1 MNMRYLHDLAR
12 ILGLRRAACAMRT
25 PHPRHYAYGSA
36 REARMAACR
45 RMHPRRLWARLRRS
59 TWSPTSM
66 AAARQTLSNRALE
79 G

>member
-1 MNMRYLHDLAR
+1 MSNPLYYLAR
-12 ILGLRRAACAMRT
+12 VLGLRRAARTLRT

-36 REARMAACR
+36 REACMAVCR